1 MLGDLDFHLSWLAL
15 LLKGLGLWTNQVAS
29 LGLTF
34 SHVANGND
42 NTGLAPLGC
51 YVGGRRVGM

>member
-1 MLGDLDFHLSWLAL
+1 MSGDLDFHLSWLAL
-15 LLKGLGLWTNQVAS
+15 LLKGLLWTNQVAS

-34 SHVANGND
+34 SHVANGNG

-51 YVGGRRVGM
+51 YVGGTRVGM